1 MKCSKCEY
9 DLPDGAKFCP
19 KCGNRMVAQPAKA
32 GLAAAAP
39 PADDGST
46 TQPDLQRAG
55 TDPVAAPAAAAASG
69 QPGAM
74 TFYPAD
80 LDRALT
86 LAIKKVKARPTKRKL
101 ADVASYYTVGDELG
115 IARPEMEA
123 ALHAVALEKVKG
135 VGPSPTA
142 MFFRSPRVNTIY
154 NALRIVEPKS
164 RRERIKLYALAGVAI
179 LLVVATVVLGG
190 VVWWQAGEKKLREAD
205 RERARLE
212 ALELALSRPAPVL
225 GSIDKDAFNA
235 AVAAVTPKLQACAS
249 SVLKEKLTTAATYK
263 ISARIDLEGKI
274 SEIKVRDPLNNEAL
288 RSCVE
293 KEVAAQPF
301 PKAEKAPVEIEF
313 AATFEPP
320 AKATP
325 APAK

>member
-1 MKCSKCEY
+1 MKCPNCQF

-19 KCGNRMVAQPAKA
+19 KCGHRMTAAQM
-32 GLAAAAP
+32 AAASAPAP
-39 PADDGST
+39 PATDK
-46 TQPDLQRAG
+46 TQPLATPIG
-55 TDPVAAPAAAAASG
+55 APAVLGPGG
-69 QPGAM
+69 QPAAM

-101 ADVASYYTVGDELG
+101 ADVAGYYAVGDELG
-115 IARPEMEA
+115 IAKQEMEA

-154 NALRIVEPKS
+154 NALRIVEPKT
-164 RRERIKLYALAGVAI
+164 RAERIKLYTLAGVAI
-179 LLVVATVVLGG
+179 VLVLATVVLGG
-190 VVWWQAGEKKLREAD
+190 VAWWQAGEKKLREAE
-205 RERARLE
+205 RERQRLA
-212 ALELALSRPAPVL
+212 ALELAMSRPAPVL
-225 GSIDKDAFNA
+225 GSIDKDAFNV
-235 AVAAVTPKLQACAS
+235 AVSAVTPKLQACAS
-249 SVLKEKLTTAATYK
+249 SILKQQLTASATFKIAA
-263 ISARIDLEGKI
+263 RVDLEGKL

-288 RSCVE
+288 RSCIE
-293 KEVAAQPF
+293 KEVAAQAF

-320 AKATP
+320 AK
-325 APAK
+325 